1 MNKDYS
7 VKFVSVVVPVYNE
20 EGCLQELIDRVLTTL
35 DTLKC
40 ASGQLRG
47 NHPEGRGKTARSGH
61 RLHPQPELRPAL
73 RHHGGF

>member
-40 ASGQLRG
+40 AS
-47 NHPEGRGKTARSGH
+47 
-61 RLHPQPELRPAL
+61 ELILVDDGSRDSSA
-73 RHHGGF
+73 